1 MPDDTYSSETCG
13 KPAYVVANN
22 VGLCVYGWG
31 ADWPTGYGFL
41 SQLVDSRLIN
51 PEGGSAN
58 HSVRSPEVDKL
69 LDQLAVEPDA
79 AKRADIS
86 TQIDKLVM
94 EGAYLYPGVYAKGVL
109 LRGKNVTNVFIND
122 AFNGQYDYTAHGRE
136 AVTHVRFQPHRR

>member
-1 MPDDTYSSETCG
+1 M
-13 KPAYVVANN
+13 VANN

-41 SQLVDSRLIN
+41 SQLVDGRLIN

-58 HSVRSPEVDKL
+58 HSVRSDAVDKL

-79 AKRADIS
+79 SKRADIS
-86 TQIDKLVM
+86 TQVDQLVM

-109 LRGKNVTNVFIND
+109 LRGKNVTNIFITD
-122 AFNGQYDYTAHGRE
+122 AFNGQYDYTALG
-136 AVTHVRFQPHRR
+136 VKQ

>member
-1 MPDDTYSSETCG
+1 MPDDTYTSETCG
-13 KPAYVVANN
+13 KPSYVVANN
-22 VGLCVYGWG
+22 IGLCVYGWG

-41 SQLVDSRLIN
+41 SQLVDSRMIN

-58 HSVRSPEVDKL
+58 FSVRSPRSTSCSTSSRSSRTTT
-69 LDQLAVEPDA
+69 
-79 AKRADIS
+79 KRADIS

-122 AFNGQYDYTAHGRE
+122 AFNGQYDYTAMG
-136 AVTHVRFQPHRR
+136 VKQ